1 MINIQ
6 RQQWHSEQLMC
17 MQQQLLGQ
25 YQLLSLTHMLPHAE
39 VQTFDGDP
47 VNYCNFICYSKN
59 LIEAKMKTR
68 NTKLYYQ
75 YKSGDVHELKRSCLS
90 MQTSEGMI

>member
-1 MINIQ
+1 
-6 RQQWHSEQLMC
+6 MC

-25 YQLLSLTHMLPHAE
+25 YQLLSLTLMLPHAE

-47 VNYCNFICYSKN
+47 VNYCNFICY
-59 LIEAKMKTR
+59 LKTR

-75 YKSGDVHELKRSCLS
+75 YKSGDVHELMRSCLS
-90 MQTSEGMI
+90 MQTSEGKI

>member
-1 MINIQ
+1 
-6 RQQWHSEQLMC
+6 
-17 MQQQLLGQ
+17 
-25 YQLLSLTHMLPHAE
+25 MLPHAE

-47 VNYCNFICYSKN
+47 VNYCNFICYFKN

-90 MQTSEGMI
+90 MQTSEGMIWPELQNQLHLCYQSQERTTD